1 MKERVFESWRAERK
15 RGAIAWIV
23 KSTIIATSLYI
34 LFHVIIGYPSS
45 EAASISDF
53 IKQEIVMYLIFPC
66 IMFFLNW
73 GTWLYRES
81 QFKKERIRQNLG

>member
-1 MKERVFESWRAERK
+1 MKERIFESWRAERK
-15 RGAIAWIV
+15 HGAIAWII

-34 LFHVIIGYPSS
+34 LFHVVIGYPSS
-45 EAASISDF
+45 EAVSILDF
-53 IKQEIVMYLIFPC
+53 INQEIVMYLIFPC

-81 QFKKERIRQNLG
+81 QFKKERIRRNLG